1 MKKTALLSAI
11 ALAGA
16 LLPSTSNAA
25 LLVEQWMG
33 AGNSG
38 LAGVDAAIASR
49 PADYSGVYNIID
61 FTDDPAGFAGL
72 IPGSVFWPSAGG
84 LNLGTGHPLNTNF
97 GARVSGTVSI
107 STADTYTFRTFA
119 DDGVRLRIG
128 GTTVISDNS
137 YHPETQLLG
146 SIFLTPGTY
155 SLDLIFF
162 EGGGEASL
170 EFAVQQGAGP
180 FGHVGQIGGPT
191 STSTV
196 PDGGSGVALLG
207 LALSALAGFRR
218 KFAI

>member
-1 MKKTALLSAI
+1 MMKTVPLLAATALL
-11 ALAGA
+11 GA
-16 LLPSTSNAA
+16 MIPSTAKAS

-33 AGNSG
+33 AGNTG

-49 PADYSGVYNIID
+49 PADYSGIYNIID

-97 GARVSGTVSI
+97 GARVSGSI
-107 STADTYTFRTFA
+107 FISMADTYTFRTFA

-128 GTTVISDNS
+128 GTTVILDNS
-137 YHPETQLLG
+137 YHPEAQFTG

-155 SLDLIFF
+155 ALDLIFF

-170 EFAVQQGAGP
+170 EFAVQQGTGP
-180 FGHVGQIGGPT
+180 FGHVGALGGPT
-191 STSTV
+191 STSV
-196 PDGGSGVALLG
+196 PDGGSTIALLG
-207 LALSALAGFRR
+207 LALTAVAGARR
-218 KFAI
+218 KFGI